1 MTTGIMLAEP
11 AMLAVAGDTLVVLV
25 IGAVFIIAILI
36 VAAMIVGIYN
46 KLVTLRN
53 RYKNAYA
60 QIDVQ
65 LKRRYDLIPNLVET
79 AKGYMAHE
87 RGTLEAVTA
96 ARNIA
101 YAASKAAAAN
111 PGDASAMKNLTAA
124 ETGLGGTLSRLM
136 MVSEQYP
143 DLKANQN
150 MMQLTEE
157 LTSTENKISFARQA
171 YNDSVMTYNTDR
183 EVFPSNL
190 IAGMFNFAAAEL
202 FVVDKPE
209 QKDAPK
215 VSFQ

>member
-1 MTTGIMLAEP
+1 MTTRIMLAEP
-11 AMLAVAGDTLVVLV
+11 ATIALGAIALIVLGGLLVVL
-25 IGAVFIIAILI
+25 II
-36 VAAMIVGIYN
+36 VGVMVMGIYN
-46 KLVTLRN
+46 KLVTMRN

-111 PGDASAMKNLTAA
+111 PGDADAMKNLTAA
-124 ETGLGGTLSRLM
+124 ETGLGGTLGRLM

-150 MMQLTEE
+150 MIQLSEE

-190 IAGMFNFAAAEL
+190 IAGMFNFTAAEL
-202 FVVDKPE
+202 FVIDKPE
-209 QKDAPK
+209 EKEAPK
-215 VSFQ
+215 VKFT

>member
-1 MTTGIMLAEP
+1 MMPLD
-11 AMLAVAGDTLVVLV
+11 LSHSLCSSVVLV
-25 IGAVFIIAILI
+25 VIIGGMV
-36 VAAMIVGIYN
+36 VGIYN

-79 AKGYMAHE
+79 AKGYMKHE
-87 RGTLEAVTA
+87 SGTLEAVTA

-111 PGDASAMKNLTAA
+111 PGDATAMKNLTAA
-124 ETGLGGTLSRLM
+124 ESGLGGTLSRLM
-136 MVSEQYP
+136 MVSEAYP

-190 IAGMFNFAAAEL
+190 IASMFNFAPAEL

-215 VSFQ
+215 VSFS